1 MSDPTDDV
9 PMTPDVIAQQNA
21 SPHIMNLQGL
31 SLSPSPWDETSSS
44 SSQEEEKAE
53 RQFKNKREML
63 AQQQREE
70 QERLRRRD
78 ESDRRY
84 RSYMAAMATEE
95 RQARTKGEPMDPD
108 AMISMLH
115 MGMDAISGGGAGS
128 MISGIVTEDAIKG
141 EERPGEEQ
149 ESASSQEPPLQQ
161 PLRND

>member
-1 MSDPTDDV
+1 MSDPTDEV

-31 SLSPSPWDETSSS
+31 SLSPSPWDEASSS
-44 SSQEEEKAE
+44 SSPAEEKAE

-70 QERLRRRD
+70 QERLRRHD

-128 MISGIVTEDAIKG
+128 MISGIVTEDIAKG
-141 EERPGEEQ
+141 EDGPDGDQGRTSKQ
-149 ESASSQEPPLQQ
+149 EAPLQQ